1 MRPAGNPVLSAEQ
14 GSVKPP
20 ERNRH
25 EKSRPDRRQK
35 DVKKPQTPIRPTR
48 MGVTSEYSWYL
59 TSIVYLSFYRF
70 ARPRFLLFSSL
81 RNTVAQPVSFCTQ
94 RFGAPSYMRHCLLER
109 SFSLAEMLFLWQ
121 RVGFRCRARA
131 SLRCCSFADHCRHGL
146 HRLEPL
152 TSGKDLMHVTHPLV
166 WGSDI

>member
-1 MRPAGNPVLSAEQ
+1 MFTSLSTDSLTVRGYFCPFLLSNINCLPLFLQ
-14 GSVKPP
+14 IRSQSGVISV
-20 ERNRH
+20 H
-25 EKSRPDRRQK
+25 SC
-35 DVKKPQTPIRPTR
+35 
-48 MGVTSEYSWYL
+48 YL